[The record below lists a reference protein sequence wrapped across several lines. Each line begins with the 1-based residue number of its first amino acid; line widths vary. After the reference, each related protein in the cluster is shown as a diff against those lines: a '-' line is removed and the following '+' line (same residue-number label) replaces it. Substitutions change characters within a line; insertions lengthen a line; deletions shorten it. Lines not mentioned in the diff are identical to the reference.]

1 VRQKDGSAAPD
12 WVQVDARTGEL
23 TIDAPQNIDAIEL
36 TLVAL
41 DGGAQ
46 RTMDLE
52 LDLEKLPAQDPTQEP
67 DDDDSLDDA
76 EGAPSEELGSDDVN
90 VTPVSRFVPFD
101 VQINAALAENSYGG
115 DIQKAL
121 SAADV

>member
-1 VRQKDGSAAPD
+1 
-12 WVQVDARTGEL
+12 L

-101 VQINAALAENSYGG
+101 VQIDAALAENSYGG

>member
-1 VRQKDGSAAPD
+1 
-12 WVQVDARTGEL
+12 
-23 TIDAPQNIDAIEL
+23 
-36 TLVAL
+36 
-41 DGGAQ
+41 
-46 RTMDLE
+46 
-52 LDLEKLPAQDPTQEP
+52 
-67 DDDDSLDDA
+67 
-76 EGAPSEELGSDDVN
+76 LGSDDVN